1 MAKTVPTVAE
11 KVARKPETK
20 PVSVQIAEKP
30 IEEKPLPESINL
42 KVPFASQ
49 APFGDWGMPY
59 QEACEEASAIMVK
72 YFYDGKPLNAKTMDE
87 EILKLVKWE
96 NKTFGYYQDTTAA
109 EIVRV
114 LKEYFFYK
122 NVEVK
127 YIFTIEDIKREVA
140 AGHPVILP
148 AAGRLLPNP
157 NFRQP
162 GPIYHALIVKG
173 YMPDGRIIT
182 NDPGTRNGKDF
193 LYKPEALMNALHEW
207 NAEDILLGS
216 PAMIVVKP

>member
-1 MAKTVPTVAE
+1 M
-11 KVARKPETK
+11 
-20 PVSVQIAEKP
+20 
-30 IEEKPLPESINL
+30 
-42 KVPFASQ
+42 
-49 APFGDWGMPY
+49 
-59 QEACEEASAIMVK
+59 
-72 YFYDGKPLNAKTMDE
+72 
-87 EILKLVKWE
+87 
-96 NKTFGYYQDTTAA
+96 
-109 EIVRV
+109 
-114 LKEYFFYK
+114 
-122 NVEVK
+122 EVK

-173 YMPDGRIIT
+173 YMRDGRIIT

-207 NAEDILLGS
+207 NSEDILLGS
-216 PAMIVVKP
+216 PAMIVVMP